1 MHNIY
6 MEQFT
11 SIVWCLVPENIL
23 DGSPGKGNRTTHI
36 VYGKLSWNITVM
48 KICMLRYKIIIF
60 YY

>member
-11 SIVWCLVPENIL
+11 FIVWCLVPENIL
-23 DGSPGKGNRTTHI
+23 DGSPGKGNRTNHI